1 MHRPSRLHPTMSV
14 VRVRSSILTAAFCLA
29 LSVFASSSQLQS
41 QQRQRPAY
49 SVEAERLF
57 TKALEK
63 YNASD
68 YPAARSNFE
77 KLVDLAPNQRSSAGL
92 LMLGKTLMR
101 LGEFEAA
108 LRAAKRI
115 EREFQGRYVPDARL
129 IAGDCLYH
137 LRRYYEA
144 ADRYGRLLATAAP
157 LPLQASAAERLAG
170 IVENGFITSQALD
183 RISSQ
188 VGASRLRDA
197 LLFGKALWYGRLGWK
212 EQSRAAMRAYVD
224 GVSNGIFTALA
235 LESLRAEPV
244 ETPASERDELGRRER
259 PSSRDRPRPESDRIE
274 DEGTKHPDRG
284 QRPLPG
290 RPDTRERPLLGAVM
304 PLSGPDRHFGRE
316 LLAGIRLANEDL
328 GEPFEII
335 EEDTGYDYGD
345 LPIFQSESS
354 RLIRTVEAVERLV
367 REWEVVA
374 IIGPVFSSSCVA
386 AAKVADAAG
395 VPLIAPLAQQSGLD
409 QLGQSVFQ
417 ISIIPETQG
426 AALAEFATLV
436 LGLETLVVMAPLSD
450 YGWSFDASFT
460 AIAERNGGTV
470 VHREWYVP
478 VETKDFQHQ
487 FEAIRQ
493 VGFSLMPPARADS
506 AMFDSLS
513 FAVLDSSTS
522 GDDVF
527 LEMLE
532 AEGGVE
538 EPPDSSAIFIDSID
552 GIAVVVESFED
563 ASTIVPQLRFHRLQ
577 TQILGNDIWN
587 KPEEIRKLN
596 STDRDYIKGSIFVSG
611 RSSSA
616 ATREFVDRFR
626 DRFGRDPGY
635 AAAGYDAARIVMS
648 GWLEGHGSKRELREW
663 LARLREYEGVGGR
676 ISFGDGRRSNN
687 ELTLLKIGPRGKVN
701 PMSLQELPEI
711 YVPPEDLPEADLWDL
726 PEDWET
732 DEAGDLEPVDED
744 SVDHYSD
751 DQAPGE

>member
-1 MHRPSRLHPTMSV
+1 MKTRRSLPTV
-14 VRVRSSILTAAFCLA
+14 ALCLG
-29 LSVFASSSQLQS
+29 LSAYAIPSQLQS
-41 QQRQRPAY
+41 QPRKHTAY
-49 SVEAERLF
+49 SVEGERLF
-57 TKALEK
+57 AKGLEK
-63 YNASD
+63 YSAYD
-68 YPAARSNFE
+68 YNAARSHFE
-77 KLVDLAPNQRSSAGL
+77 KLTGLTLNQRSSAGL
-92 LMLGKTLMR
+92 LMLSKTLLR
-101 LGEFEAA
+101 LGEIDPA
-108 LRAAKRI
+108 LQAAKRM
-115 EREFQGRYVPDARL
+115 EREFQGSRYASDARL
-129 IAGDCLYH
+129 VAGDCLYH

-188 VGASRLRDA
+188 IGASRLRDA
-197 LLFGKALWYGRLGWK
+197 LRFGKARWYGRLGWV

-235 LESLRAEPV
+235 LESLRADTIEPKG
-244 ETPASERDELGRRER
+244 PERDELGRRER
-259 PSSRDRPRPESDRIE
+259 PRSPRDSSAQSVRDRPRSESDGSLNGVVSRS
-274 DEGTKHPDRG
+274 DRR
-284 QRPLPG
+284 QRSLSG
-290 RPDTRERPLLGAVM
+290 RPGTRKRPLLGAVM
-304 PLSGPDRHFGRE
+304 PLSGPERHFGRE

-328 GEPFEII
+328 GEPFEIV
-335 EEDTGYDYGD
+335 EEDTGLDYGD

-417 ISIIPETQG
+417 LSIIPETQG
-426 AALAEFATLV
+426 AALAEYATLV

-450 YGWSFDASFT
+450 YGWSFDQAFT
-460 AIAERNGGTV
+460 VIAERNGGTV

-493 VGFSLMPPARADS
+493 VGFSLIPPTRADS

-513 FAVLDSSTS
+513 FAVLDGSTS
-522 GDDVF
+522 GDEVF

-532 AEGGVE
+532 AKGVE

-587 KPEEIRKLN
+587 NPEAIRQLN
-596 STDRDYIKGSIFVSG
+596 STDKDYIKGSIFVSG

-626 DRFGRDPGY
+626 NRFSRDPGY

-648 GWLEGHGSKRELREW
+648 GWLDGHGSSRELREW
-663 LARLREYEGVGGR
+663 LAGLREYEGVGGR
-676 ISFGDGRRSNN
+676 ISFADGRRSNN
-687 ELTLLKIGPRGKVN
+687 ELTLLTIDSRGKVS
-701 PMSLQELPEI
+701 PVSVQQLPEI
-711 YVPPEDLPEADLWDL
+711 YVPPEDLPKADLWDL
-726 PEDWET
+726 PEDWDT
-732 DEAGDLEPVDED
+732 NGAGDLEPVDRGL
-744 SVDHYSD
+744 D
-751 DQAPGE
+751 DPAVGE